1 MKKKIYTPIYLLLTA
16 LLFCWAPRAAAV
28 NVQLKITYNGKGVA
42 NNDITIKVGDMTLGK
57 GRTDAAGNVTI
68 NASALPTRGIDVYG
82 AVQTD
87 NGSKT
92 WDVKGWVTL
101 NDNNYGE
108 LKFEDVFNE
117 MGIPAGMFAEAW
129 GLTFSTGGSNSGGN
143 ASVGSGSNKGGGSN
157 GGGSN
162 GGSAKVV
169 EAPAPNPEPALKPGY
184 KCFPM
189 AADDFAKYKK
199 SVTSESFDNSKAD
212 VVKRFFASNC
222 YDAVQ
227 ARQLI
232 ELITFETIRLD
243 LAKKGYQNCA
253 NQGMYLVEVSPVL
266 EMSLNR
272 EELRDYIDG
281 DQSEDDGD
289 FAPVSKP
296 SPKPKSDPKP
306 APTPR
311 AEPDP
316 KPAPATAPAPT
327 PVKKAKIGFRT
338 DKGESFI
345 AYLDGE
351 QLNTTAANDITVEL
365 KSPYS
370 SVQRVKI
377 VFEDKSIPVLEKK
390 VLLTGLSDYYVF
402 IIKLNEK
409 GEWVVKGK
417 L

>member
-1 MKKKIYTPIYLLLTA
+1 MKKRIYTPIYLLLTA
-16 LLFCWAPRAAAV
+16 MLFCWAPRAAAV

-68 NASALPTRGIDVYG
+68 NASTLPTPAIDVYG
-82 AVQTD
+82 SVQTN

-129 GLTFSTGGSNSGGN
+129 GLTFSTGGGNSGGN
-143 ASVGSGSNKGGGSN
+143 ASVSSGNSN
-157 GGGSN
+157 GGGGNNS
-162 GGSAKVV
+162 GGNSGSVKAV
-169 EAPAPNPEPALKPGY
+169 EAPAPSPEPALKPGY

-199 SVTSESFDNSKAD
+199 TVTSESFDNSKAD
-212 VVKRFFASNC
+212 VIKRFFSGNC
-222 YDAVQ
+222 YDAGQ
-227 ARQLI
+227 AHELI
-232 ELITFETIRLD
+232 SLITFESTRLE

-272 EELRDYIDG
+272 DELRDFIGG
-281 DQSEDDGD
+281 DEDED
-289 FAPVSKP
+289 FAPAP
-296 SPKPKSDPKP
+296 RAAKPKAEPKP

-311 AEPDP
+311 AEPEP
-316 KPAPATAPAPT
+316 KAKPEPAPA
-327 PVKKAKIGFRT
+327 PVPLKKDKIGFRT
-338 DKGESFI
+338 EKGEAFI

-351 QLNTTAANDITVEL
+351 QQNTTAANDITVEL

-390 VLLTGLSDYYVF
+390 ILLTGMSDYYVF